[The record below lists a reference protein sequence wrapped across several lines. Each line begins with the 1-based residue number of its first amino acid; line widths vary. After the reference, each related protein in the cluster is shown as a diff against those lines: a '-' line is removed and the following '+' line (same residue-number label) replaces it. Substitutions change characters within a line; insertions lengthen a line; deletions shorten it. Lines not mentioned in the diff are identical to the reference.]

1 MGIDAF
7 TTWLEALERRHLS
20 SLSFQEVRRSV
31 QALSAIYVE
40 QRGRIDSGAVLSG
53 AGKRAAFAMFYAP
66 LHFLVVREIVK
77 ALGAHQQMPKT
88 LLDFGSGTGSA
99 GAAWAMEC
107 DPRPNLVGVD
117 RNGWALQECKWTYQ
131 TLGLRGTTRAMDV
144 RTMTPPPN
152 SAIIAAF
159 TINEL
164 DAEAQNR
171 LLPQFLKSAA
181 RGSPVLIVEPI
192 ARRLTN
198 WWDGWAEAFVS
209 AGGRADEWRFRIDL
223 PERLKLMDRA
233 AGLDHSELTARSLFC
248 GKFTPN
254 VLPELRTKER

>member
-1 MGIDAF
+1 MTDTL
-7 TTWLEALERRHLS
+7 TTWLDALERRHFS
-20 SLSFQEVRRSV
+20 SLTFQEVRRSV

-40 QRGRIDSGAVLSG
+40 QRGRIDSGAVLNG

-66 LHFLVVREIVK
+66 LHFLVVREIVR
-77 ALGAHQQMPKT
+77 ALGAQQQMPKT
-88 LLDFGSGTGSA
+88 ILDFGCGTGSA
-99 GAAWAMEC
+99 GAAWALEC
-107 DPRPNLVGVD
+107 DPRPNLLGVD

-131 TLGLRGTTRAMDV
+131 TLGLHGTTRAMDV

-152 SAIIAAF
+152 TAIIAAF

-164 DAEAQNR
+164 DAEAQDR
-171 LLPQFLKSAA
+171 LLPQFLKAAA

-192 ARRLTN
+192 ARRLTY
-198 WWDGWAEAFVS
+198 WWDSWADAFVS
-209 AGGRADEWRFRIDL
+209 AGGRADEWRFRVEL

-233 AGLDHSELTARSLFC
+233 AGLDHRELTARSLFC
-248 GKFTPN
+248 GTFTPN

>member
-1 MGIDAF
+1 MATDAF

-20 SLSFQEVRRSV
+20 SLTFQEVRRAV

-40 QRGRIDSGAVLSG
+40 QRGRIDSGAVLNG

-66 LHFLVVREIVK
+66 LHFLVVREIVR
-77 ALGAHQQMPKT
+77 AIGAHQQMPKT
-88 LLDFGSGTGSA
+88 ILDFGCGTGSA
-99 GAAWAMEC
+99 GAAWALEC
-107 DPRPNLVGVD
+107 DPRQNLIGVD

-131 TLGLRGTTRAMDV
+131 TLGLHGTTRAMDV
-144 RTMTPPPN
+144 RIMTLPPN
-152 SAIIAAF
+152 TAIIAAF

-164 DAEAQNR
+164 DTEAQNR

-192 ARRLTN
+192 ARRLTS
-198 WWDGWAEAFVS
+198 WWDSWADSFVS
-209 AGGRADEWRFRIDL
+209 AGGRADEWRFRVDL

-233 AGLDHSELTARSLFC
+233 AGLDHRELTARSLSC